1 MKIVVLSQN
10 DLEAQGL
17 KWVVESH
24 MNGVEV
30 SFRRED
36 AADCLVVDMDLWND
50 DLEKDLSQRR
60 IPWIGLSSDRTFLTA
75 YRALKGK
82 AADLLFRPFDPLLL
96 VKQLQQI
103 RFQLRNEAA
112 GEEHVK
118 TTHLRYE
125 DFFDTDVLTPEVTL
139 AAFVL
144 PDKSGYP
151 KLSSQLKNY
160 PFHKGAEVFAFSDFV
175 LAAFLTEDEQSCIE
189 ESRMFH
195 EFWKRET
202 KEDLSIFV
210 NANRRTR
217 MKDYYRDTREMTS
230 LIFYEGYGI
239 SVVEHEPI
247 AWQHLDPFLSPVEQ
261 REWIEMLERKDTA
274 AIHSWMQH
282 EFLSYARPYPDPE
295 MIRVRLTS
303 VLAQARR
310 YMKSV
315 HLHDGQ
321 WEQSYHE
328 VFEIIVK
335 DPVVYRIAQSTLNFI
350 VNVVSA
356 ATKIAEYGDSAASEE
371 IRALMEANY
380 WNPDWNLSA
389 CAEQLRI
396 NKSTLS
402 RRFQKQNGR
411 KFSELLMEIRIRE
424 AKRLMKETD
433 IPLDEVAR
441 LSGFGTASYFSA
453 VYKKYESLTPS
464 QYRLGKFRIP
474 K

>member
-1 MKIVVLSQN
+1 MKVVVISQN

-17 KWVVESH
+17 KWVAEAH

-30 SFRRED
+30 SFSKEA
-36 AADCLVVDMDLWND
+36 AADCLVVDMELWNEE
-50 DLEKDLSQRR
+50 LEREFTQRN

-103 RFQLRNEAA
+103 RFQLRNEKA
-112 GEEHVK
+112 GEENVSR
-118 TTHLRYE
+118 TLLRYE
-125 DFFDTDVLTPEVTL
+125 DFFNAEVVTPPLTL

-144 PDKSGYP
+144 PDKEGYP
-151 KLSSQLKNY
+151 LLSEGLKKY
-160 PFHKGAEVFAFSDFV
+160 PFHKGVEVFAFSDFV

-195 EFWKRET
+195 ETWKREA

-210 NANRRTR
+210 NAHRRDR
-217 MKDYYRDTREMTS
+217 LKEYYQDTRDMTS
-230 LIFYEGYGI
+230 LIFYEGYDI
-239 SVVEHEPI
+239 SVIEREPI
-247 AWQHLDPFLSPVEQ
+247 AWQPLDPFLTPVEQ
-261 REWIEMLERKDTA
+261 RQWIEMLEKKDTD
-274 AIHSWMQH
+274 AIQAWMQN
-282 EFLSYARPYPDPE
+282 EFLSYSRPYPDPE

-310 YMKSV
+310 YMKSA
-315 HLHDGQ
+315 HLQDEQ

-335 DPVVYRIAQSTLNFI
+335 DPVVYRIVQSTLNFI

-356 ATKIAEYGDSAASEE
+356 AAKNPANGESAASEE
-371 IRALMEANY
+371 IRELMEANY
-380 WNPDWNLSA
+380 WNPDWNLAA
-389 CAEQLRI
+389 CAEQLRM

-411 KFSELLMEIRIRE
+411 KFSELLIHIRIRE
-424 AKRLMKETD
+424 ANRLMKETE

-453 VYKKYESLTPS
+453 VYKKYEKLTPS
-464 QYRLGKFRIP
+464 QYRQGRMHL
-474 K
+474 

>member
-1 MKIVVLSQN
+1 MKIIVLSQN

-17 KWVVESH
+17 KWLIESH

-30 SFRRED
+30 SFSKED
-36 AADCLVVDMDLWND
+36 AADCLVIDMDLWNEE
-50 DLEKDLSQRR
+50 LNKEFSKRN

-82 AADLLFRPFDPLLL
+82 ATDLLFRPFDPLLL

-103 RFQLRNEAA
+103 RFQLRNERK
-112 GEEHVK
+112 GQGNMER
-118 TTHLRYE
+118 TYLRYE
-125 DFFDTDVLTPEVTL
+125 DFFDADVLTPEITL

-144 PDKSGYP
+144 PDKAGYP
-151 KLSSQLKNY
+151 FLSKQLKKY
-160 PFHKGAEVFAFSDFV
+160 PFHKGAEIFAFSDFV
-175 LAAFLTEDEQSCIE
+175 LAAFLTVDEQSCIE

-195 EFWKRET
+195 ESWKRET
-202 KEDLSIFV
+202 REDLSIFV
-210 NANRRTR
+210 NANRRAKL
-217 MKDYYRDTREMTS
+217 KDYYQDTRDMTS
-230 LIFYEGYGI
+230 LIFYEGYDI
-239 SVVEHEPI
+239 SVIEHEPM
-247 AWQHLDPFLSPVEQ
+247 AWLPVDPFLTPVEQ
-261 REWIEMLERKDTA
+261 RQWIEMLENKDTR
-274 AIHSWMQH
+274 AIHAWMQN
-282 EFLSYARPYPDPE
+282 EFLSYSRPYPDPE

-315 HLHDGQ
+315 HLVDGQ
-321 WEQSYHE
+321 WEKSYHE
-328 VFEIIVK
+328 IFEIIVK

-350 VNVVSA
+350 VNLVSA
-356 ATKIAEYGDSAASEE
+356 AVQKTEKGESAASEQ

-389 CAEQLRI
+389 CAEQLQM

-411 KFSELLMEIRIRE
+411 KFSEQLMHIRIRE

-433 IPLDEVAR
+433 ISLDEVAR
-441 LSGFGTASYFSA
+441 LSGFGTASYFSS
-453 VYKKYESLTPS
+453 VYKKYENLTPS
-464 QYRLGKFRIP
+464 QYRQGELQFSK
-474 K
+474 